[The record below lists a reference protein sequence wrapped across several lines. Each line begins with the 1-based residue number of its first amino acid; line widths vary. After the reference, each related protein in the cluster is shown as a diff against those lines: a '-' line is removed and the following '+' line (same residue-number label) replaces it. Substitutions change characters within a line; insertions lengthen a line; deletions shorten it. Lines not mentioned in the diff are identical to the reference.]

1 MENTF
6 LYGMLDKKEKPQ
18 RIQEKKIL
26 NAKIFEYHKDMD
38 HKSNNSTSFKEEI
51 KQSLANINQSEVASQ
66 NPKEILSLKELFDRD
81 ISKVENK
88 VFRIK
93 QVQENQDKSKDEVD
107 PNNPDIYNYV

>member
-26 NAKIFEYHKDMD
+26 NAKIFEYHKDID

-51 KQSLANINQSEVASQ
+51 K
-66 NPKEILSLKELFDRD
+66 
-81 ISKVENK
+81 
-88 VFRIK
+88 
-93 QVQENQDKSKDEVD
+93 
-107 PNNPDIYNYV
+107 